1 MLRVLVT
8 GASSP
13 LGEAVCRSLKRAG
26 SHVTGTVRSARAG
39 WSSPHVDELLVLD
52 VEHASG
58 FSVVRDGYDAAIHMA
73 AAREG
78 SPADLMATNG
88 LGTAHLVDRAERVGI
103 RRIVH
108 VSSMAVYG
116 VVTTPTVSART
127 PVGHSLPVGVAK
139 WAAECYLA
147 DRHHAV
153 RSVSIRSP
161 GIAGSRA
168 RGHFLART
176 LRAMQLGEPAV
187 RAANP
192 DFPFNNL
199 VHESVLADFL
209 VHLAVH
215 TPTTYT
221 AVPVGSTDPMPLREI
236 VETLTSSVGYR
247 GRIEWVTAA
256 STPFAI
262 DSSDAVA
269 LGYRPISTR
278 ETVERWMRDVAADLN
293 G

>member
-13 LGEAVCRSLKRAG
+13 LGEAVCRSLKQAG

-52 VEHASG
+52 VEDASS
-58 FSVVRDGYDAAIHMA
+58 FSGIRGGHDAAIHVA
-73 AAREG
+73 AASEG
-78 SPADLMATNG
+78 SPADLMATTG
-88 LGTAHLVDRAERVGI
+88 LGTAHLVDRAERAGI

-116 VVTTPTVSART
+116 VVSTPTVSART
-127 PVGHSLPVGVAK
+127 PVGHSIPYGAAK

-147 DRHHAV
+147 DRQHAV
-153 RSVSIRSP
+153 RSVSVRSP
-161 GIAGSRA
+161 AIAGA
-168 RGHFLART
+168 RTHRHFLART

-187 RAANP
+187 RVANP

-199 VHESVLADFL
+199 VHEDVLADFL

-221 AVPVGSTDPMPLREI
+221 AVPVGSTDTMPLREI
-236 VETLTSSVGYR
+236 VETLASTVGYR

-269 LGYRPISTR
+269 LGYRPVSTG
-278 ETVERWMRDVAADLN
+278 ETVERWMKDVAADLN

>member
-13 LGEAVCRSLKRAG
+13 LGEAVCRRLKQTG

-39 WSSPHVDELLVLD
+39 WSSPHVDERLVLD
-52 VEHASG
+52 VEDASG
-58 FSVVRDGYDAAIHMA
+58 FSVIRGGYDAAIHVA
-73 AAREG
+73 AASEG
-78 SPADLMATNG
+78 SPTDLMTTTG
-88 LGTAHLVDRAERVGI
+88 LGTARLVDRAERVGI

-116 VVTTPTVSART
+116 VVTTPTVSAGT
-127 PVGHSLPVGVAK
+127 PVSHSIPYGAAK

-147 DRHHAV
+147 DRQHAM
-153 RSVSIRSP
+153 RSVSVRSP
-161 GIAGSRA
+161 GIAGA
-168 RGHFLART
+168 RTHRHFLART
-176 LRAMQLGEPAV
+176 LRAMQLGEPTV
-187 RAANP
+187 RVANP

-199 VHESVLADFL
+199 VHEDILAGYL
-209 VHLAVH
+209 VHLAMH

-236 VETLTSSVGYR
+236 VETLAAGVGYR

-262 DSSDAVA
+262 DFSDAVA

-278 ETVERWMRDVAADLN
+278 ETLERWMKDVADELSA
-293 G
+293 